1 MKNDWNPEDASG
13 GTVLDNLTRDRLMEL
28 ESAPRTPMRLFC
40 DYLIC
45 FLPVLAG
52 CMALAMTPEEE
63 DAAWKKE
70 PAYGK
75 TIRIGY
81 NGGLCLGTFGI
92 AQMKGFY
99 EAEGLKTEITRY
111 QGGSSAQG
119 DAIGTGKIDVAGDH
133 IATLLIP
140 AVNGVRMKFT
150 SGIHTGCKSLCVLND
165 GPIKSTKDLVGKTI
179 SVPDG
184 IGASDQNITM
194 RLLSRDG
201 IDPVKDVKYK
211 VVDSGASVLA
221 LQSGEIQAALLSD
234 QFIQQFLDDGTL
246 RVVRTITHDP
256 DFKDE
261 CCCIH
266 AVNLDFYENNPITVK
281 KLTRAHEKAKEWIL
295 ANREEAVK
303 VLQENNWASGERD
316 LVQKIFNTFNYAM
329 TDAATEDTL
338 VKVIDD
344 YKSYGLLDKSASTK
358 EILDKVWAPVLQG
371 K

>member
-1 MKNDWNPEDASG
+1 MANKRFLSVLSAFALVVASAA
-13 GTVLDNLTRDRLMEL
+13 
-28 ESAPRTPMRLFC
+28 S
-40 DYLIC
+40 
-45 FLPVLAG
+45 
-52 CMALAMTPEEE
+52 ALAMTPEEE

-184 IGASDQNITM
+184 IGASDQNIVM

-201 IDPVKDVKYK
+201 IDPVKEVKYK
-211 VVDSGASVLA
+211 VADAAASVLA
-221 LQSGEIQAALLSD
+221 LQSGEIQGALLSD
-234 QFIQQFLDDGTL
+234 QFIQKFLDDGTL
-246 RVVRTITHDP
+246 RVIRTITHDP

-261 CCCIH
+261 ACCIH
-266 AVNLDFYENNPITVK
+266 AVNLDLYENNPITVK
-281 KLTRAHEKAKEWIL
+281 KLTRAHEKAKEWIM
-295 ANREEAVK
+295 AHREEAVK
-303 VLQENNWASGERD
+303 LLQANNWASGDPD
-316 LVQKIFNTFNYAM
+316 LVLKIFSTFNYDL

-338 VKVIDD
+338 NKVIED
-344 YKSYGLLDKSASTK
+344 YKSYGLLKKDVPT
-358 EILDKVWAPVLQG
+358 EDILNKVWDPVLREQ

>member
-1 MKNDWNPEDASG
+1 MANKRFLSVLSAFALVVASA
-13 GTVLDNLTRDRLMEL
+13 V
-28 ESAPRTPMRLFC
+28 S
-40 DYLIC
+40 
-45 FLPVLAG
+45 
-52 CMALAMTPEEE
+52 ALAMTPEEE

-165 GPIKSTKDLVGKTI
+165 GPVKSTKDLVGKTI

-184 IGASDQNITM
+184 IGASDQNIVM

-201 IDPVKDVKYK
+201 IDPVKEVKYK
-211 VVDSGASVLA
+211 VADAAASVLA
-221 LQSGEIQAALLSD
+221 LQSGEIQGALLSD
-234 QFIQQFLDDGTL
+234 QFIQKFLDDGTL
-246 RVVRTITHDP
+246 RVIRTITHDP

-261 CCCIH
+261 ACCIH
-266 AVNLDFYENNPITVK
+266 AVNLDLYENNPITVK
-281 KLTRAHEKAKEWIL
+281 KLTRAHEKAKEWIM
-295 ANREEAVK
+295 AHREEAVK
-303 VLQENNWASGERD
+303 LLQANNWASGDPD
-316 LVQKIFNTFNYAM
+316 LVLKIFSTFNYDL

-338 VKVIDD
+338 NKVIED
-344 YKSYGLLDKSASTK
+344 YKSYGLLKKDVPT
-358 EILDKVWAPVLQG
+358 EDILSKVWDPVLRGQ

>member
-1 MKNDWNPEDASG
+1 MANKRFLSVLSAFALVVASAA
-13 GTVLDNLTRDRLMEL
+13 
-28 ESAPRTPMRLFC
+28 S
-40 DYLIC
+40 
-45 FLPVLAG
+45 
-52 CMALAMTPEEE
+52 ALAMTPEEE

-165 GPIKSTKDLVGKTI
+165 GPVKSTKDLVGKTI

-184 IGASDQNITM
+184 IGASDQNIVM

-201 IDPVKDVKYK
+201 IDPVKEVKYK
-211 VVDSGASVLA
+211 VADAAASVLA
-221 LQSGEIQAALLSD
+221 LQSGEIQGALLSD
-234 QFIQQFLDDGTL
+234 QFIQKFLDDGTL
-246 RVVRTITHDP
+246 RVIRTITHDP

-261 CCCIH
+261 ACCIH
-266 AVNLDFYENNPITVK
+266 AVNLDLYENNPITVK
-281 KLTRAHEKAKEWIL
+281 KLTRAHEKAKEWIM
-295 ANREEAVK
+295 AHREEAVK
-303 VLQENNWASGERD
+303 LLQANNWASGDPD
-316 LVQKIFNTFNYAM
+316 LVLKIFSTFNYDLS
-329 TDAATEDTL
+329 DAATEDTL
-338 VKVIDD
+338 NKVIED
-344 YKSYGLLDKSASTK
+344 YKSYGLLKKDVPT
-358 EILDKVWAPVLQG
+358 EDILNKVWDPVLREQ

>member
-1 MKNDWNPEDASG
+1 MANKRFLSVLSAFALVVASA
-13 GTVLDNLTRDRLMEL
+13 V
-28 ESAPRTPMRLFC
+28 S
-40 DYLIC
+40 
-45 FLPVLAG
+45 
-52 CMALAMTPEEE
+52 ALAMTPEEE

-165 GPIKSTKDLVGKTI
+165 GPVKSTKDLVGKTI

-184 IGASDQNITM
+184 IGASDQNIVM

-201 IDPVKDVKYK
+201 IDPVKEVKYK
-211 VVDSGASVLA
+211 VADAAASVLA
-221 LQSGEIQAALLSD
+221 LQSGEIQGALLSD
-234 QFIQQFLDDGTL
+234 QFIQKFLDDGTL
-246 RVVRTITHDP
+246 RVIRTITHDP

-261 CCCIH
+261 ACCIH
-266 AVNLDFYENNPITVK
+266 AVNLDLYENNPITVK
-281 KLTRAHEKAKEWIL
+281 KLTRAHEKAKEWIM
-295 ANREEAVK
+295 AHREEAVK
-303 VLQENNWASGERD
+303 LLQANNWASGDPD
-316 LVQKIFNTFNYAM
+316 LVLKIFSTFNYDL

-338 VKVIDD
+338 NKVIED
-344 YKSYGLLDKSASTK
+344 YKSYGLLK
-358 EILDKVWAPVLQG
+358 EDVPTEDILNKVWDPVLREQ

>member
-1 MKNDWNPEDASG
+1 MANKRFLSVLSAFALVVASAA
-13 GTVLDNLTRDRLMEL
+13 
-28 ESAPRTPMRLFC
+28 S
-40 DYLIC
+40 
-45 FLPVLAG
+45 
-52 CMALAMTPEEE
+52 ALAMTPEEE

-184 IGASDQNITM
+184 IGASDQNIVM

-201 IDPVKDVKYK
+201 IDPVKEVKYK
-211 VVDSGASVLA
+211 VADAAASVLV
-221 LQSGEIQAALLSD
+221 LQSGEIQGALLSD
-234 QFIQQFLDDGTL
+234 QFIQKFLDDGTL

-261 CCCIH
+261 ACCIH
-266 AVNLDFYENNPITVK
+266 AVNLDLYENNPITVK
-281 KLTRAHEKAKEWIL
+281 KLTRAHEKAKEWIM
-295 ANREEAVK
+295 AHREEAVK
-303 VLQENNWASGERD
+303 LLQENNWASGDPD
-316 LVQKIFNTFNYAM
+316 LVLNIFSTFNYNL

-338 VKVIDD
+338 NKVIED
-344 YKSYGLLDKSASTK
+344 YKSYGLLKKDVPT
-358 EILDKVWAPVLQG
+358 EDILNKVWDPVLQEQ